1 MNILFVCSGNT
12 CRSPMAEAL
21 FDDAVDRS
29 SRLKGEAKSQSA
41 GTFAAEGAEATREAI
56 EVMEEM
62 DLNIHRHRSQQFNP
76 ELAEWADLVLAMESR
91 HIEELEA
98 MAPKETDK
106 FHTLLGFIENVNG
119 FAGDEKYDITDPY
132 KEPVEEYKKCALQ
145 IKEAIEKLVKKLE
158 ETWKDD
164 E

>member
-29 SRLKGEAKSQSA
+29 NRLKGEVRSQSA
-41 GTFAAEGAEATREAI
+41 GTFAAEGAEATKEAI

-62 DLNIHRHRSQQFNP
+62 DLDIRRHRSQQFNL
-76 ELAEWADLVLAMESR
+76 ELADWADLVLTMESR
-91 HIEELEA
+91 LIEELKA
-98 MAPKETDK
+98 MAPKEADK
-106 FHTLLGFIENVNG
+106 FHTLLGFIDGING
-119 FAGDEKYDITDPY
+119 FAGDEKYDIADPY
-132 KEPVEEYKKCALQ
+132 KEPVEEYRKCALQ
-145 IKEAIEKLVKKLE
+145 IREAVEILVKKLE
-158 ETWKDD
+158 ETWEDD